1 MEKNSVEKLVF
12 ASELF
17 KSPIIFKNKTQANF
31 ILVLFIIV
39 LSPYIS
45 SLTIVV
51 KKIIDIDDKVQIFK
65 VCLVEALLSNLL
77 DI

>member
-17 KSPIIFKNKTQANF
+17 KSPIIFKNKTQAN
-31 ILVLFIIV
+31 LFGSLHNSIKPI
-39 LSPYIS
+39 YIQS
-45 SLTIVV
+45 DYCIV
-51 KKIIDIDDKVQIFK
+51 KKIIDIDDRVQIFK